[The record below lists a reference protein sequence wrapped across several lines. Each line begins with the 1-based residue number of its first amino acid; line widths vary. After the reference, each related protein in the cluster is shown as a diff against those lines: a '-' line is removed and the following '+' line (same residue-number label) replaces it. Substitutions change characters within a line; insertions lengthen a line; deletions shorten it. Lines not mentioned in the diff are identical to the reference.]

1 MPCRLSQES
10 LLRLKQS
17 FSSDGDISRIENL
30 SVSDLDKA
38 YTLSTSLPESLDI
51 PVKPNPRQTQLA
63 TSDAKNHVFTFNNKY
78 SEKSH
83 ASASIPASTGKFGGS
98 PRIRSTE
105 SIHLPSAEPK
115 LDTISENPLSR
126 ENTAPAIQPN
136 IISRK
141 PLKGRPNLTCLVN
154 SDIASLS
161 TVLGSHS
168 TASVG
173 DIRFQNSFQNISSRN
188 SHLSASNSCIFDDP
202 GWLMENKRTSGN
214 FESLKSIIPPL
225 PIAKERDIKWF
236 IKAQN
241 KPKNPRE
248 DIDYFKNRNKSYVGL
263 NSSSGFGNSNS
274 LEIIAREKMQRKN
287 KKNKKSNSKLIRP
300 VSPYFED

>member
-1 MPCRLSQES
+1 M
-10 LLRLKQS
+10 
-17 FSSDGDISRIENL
+17 
-30 SVSDLDKA
+30 SVSDLDKE

-51 PVKPNPRQTQLA
+51 PVKQNLRQTHLP
-63 TSDAKNHVFTFNNKY
+63 TTEAKNNVFTLNKKY
-78 SEKSH
+78 SEKAH

-98 PRIRSTE
+98 PNIRSTE
-105 SIHLPSAEPK
+105 SIHLPSAEQK

-126 ENTAPAIQPN
+126 ENTVSAIKPN

-141 PLKGRPNLTCLVN
+141 PLKEHPNLTCLVN

-161 TVLGSHS
+161 TVLASHS

-173 DIRFQNSFQNISSRN
+173 DIRFRNSFQNISSRN

-202 GWLMENKRTSGN
+202 GWLMENKQARGN
-214 FESLKSIIPPL
+214 FESLKNIIPSL

-236 IKAQN
+236 IKTQN
-241 KPKNPRE
+241 KPKNSRE
-248 DIDYFKNRNKSYVGL
+248 DLDYFKNRNKSYVGL
-263 NSSSGFGNSNS
+263 NSSSGFGSSNS